1 MQLKTYQLGS
11 RKREYTSFILFI
23 LRSRG
28 VSSRVTILILVLGF
42 SLISRALP
50 SYGRI
55 LQRINEKLSL
65 SERNLAKR
73 ALGWVL
79 CSTRP
84 LRLKELEQA
93 MAIRAEDKGIDKR
106 RRLLRRLDELCGPIL
121 EIGVGEKVYFVHFT
135 AKE

>member
-1 MQLKTYQLGS
+1 M
-11 RKREYTSFILFI
+11 
-23 LRSRG
+23 
-28 VSSRVTILILVLGF
+28 
-42 SLISRALP
+42 
-50 SYGRI
+50 
-55 LQRINEKLSL
+55 QRINEKLSPG
-65 SERNLAKR
+65 ERNLAKK

-121 EIGVGEKVYFVHFT
+121 EIGVGEKVHFVHFT